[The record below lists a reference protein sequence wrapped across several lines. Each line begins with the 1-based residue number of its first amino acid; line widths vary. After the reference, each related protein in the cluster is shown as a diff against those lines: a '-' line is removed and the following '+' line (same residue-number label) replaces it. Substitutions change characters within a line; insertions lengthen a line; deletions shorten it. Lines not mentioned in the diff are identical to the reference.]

1 MPPLNLETSK
11 NIGIEKNNETKV
23 LKINNSK
30 RDQAAVRNLMALRN
44 IIGDNKAKPSISD
57 NNSVLNNIKQN
68 DSQVPIILVLN
79 KRRDNVIIKF
89 VYIY

>member
-30 RDQAAVRNLMALRN
+30 RDQAAIRNLMALRN